1 MLNVCDNICER
12 QEILRPL
19 HLSRYST
26 LVLYLD
32 ESPRLTTDSISL
44 TQFEQEVVMQSGQ
57 VLLGMFESLTKFIY
71 ELVCLSGR
79 SWNQLQV
86 TRK

>member
-32 ESPRLTTDSISL
+32 ESPRLTTDSLSL

-57 VLLGMFESLTKFIY
+57 VLLGMFESLI
-71 ELVCLSGR
+71 
-79 SWNQLQV
+79 NQIHL
-86 TRK
+86 

>member
-1 MLNVCDNICER
+1 MSVCDNICETR
-12 QEILRPL
+12 DSEATPFFRYRYARFR
-19 HLSRYST
+19 LSK
-26 LVLYLD
+26 
-32 ESPRLTTDSISL
+32 SPRLTTDSLSL

-71 ELVCLSGR
+71 ELVCLWGK